1 MRISD
6 WSSDV
11 CSSDLYRA
19 GLEEGVR
26 GLRIA
31 VPENYFYDKVD
42 PAVEKLLRES
52 LEVFRSLGAEIVPV
66 TIPSIELANPAGM
79 IITQAESASFHGQW
93 LRERPQDYGQ
103 QTHSRMCAGQQG
115 KEACRER

>member
-1 MRISD
+1 MDPTTSERPVPD
-6 WSSDV
+6 
-11 CSSDLYRA
+11 YRA

-66 TIPSIELANPAGM
+66 TIPSIELANPAGRS
-79 IITQAESASFHGQW
+79 AESRVGKASVSTC
-93 LRERPQDYGQ
+93 R
-103 QTHSRMCAGQQG
+103 SRWSPAY
-115 KEACRER
+115 